1 MQTLLIPE
9 WDAPRS
15 VRAIFSTRHGATAA
29 IDTATAQANARAVW
43 LQQVH
48 GTAVVSL
55 ANHSGVGIEADGSF
69 TTTPHTACVVRVA
82 DCLPILLCNTQGTWV
97 AALHAGW
104 RGLAG
109 YNDSQDFQGI
119 GVVEQASRAYRA
131 TNKIAKIT
139 STENNLMA
147 WLGPC
152 IGKTAFEVGDEVR
165 RAFTAHQPEA
175 QAFFTPVE
183 NASDGSNPKWLVD
196 LAGLARLRLQA
207 AGISSNAIF
216 GNDGS
221 RAWCTVSNPDQFFSY
236 RREKEC
242 GRMAAAVWMTD

>member
-1 MQTLLIPE
+1 MHSSPYLTPQ
-9 WDAPRS
+9 WNAPRHI
-15 VRAIFSTRHGATAA
+15 RALCSTRHGHTAVVDNVAATEG
-29 IDTATAQANARAVW
+29 ARAVW
-43 LQQVH
+43 LHQVH
-48 GTAVVSL
+48 GTKVVSL
-55 ANHSGVGIEADGSF
+55 DNHSHHIALNAEADGSC
-69 TTTPHTACVVRVA
+69 TDHLHTACVVRVA

-109 YNDSQDFQGI
+109 HQGI
-119 GVVEQASRAYRA
+119 GVVEQARSAYRA
-131 TNKIAKIT
+131 ANGVASDLI
-139 STENNLMA
+139 A

-165 RAFTAHQPEA
+165 LAFTAHQPET
-175 QAFFTPVE
+175 QPFFTPVIHAE
-183 NASDGSNPKWLVD
+183 KSAAKKWMAD
-196 LAGLARLRLQA
+196 LAGLARWRLQA
-207 AGISSNAIF
+207 AGIPNHAIF

-242 GRMAAAVWMTD
+242 GRMAAAIWINAAPIPVP